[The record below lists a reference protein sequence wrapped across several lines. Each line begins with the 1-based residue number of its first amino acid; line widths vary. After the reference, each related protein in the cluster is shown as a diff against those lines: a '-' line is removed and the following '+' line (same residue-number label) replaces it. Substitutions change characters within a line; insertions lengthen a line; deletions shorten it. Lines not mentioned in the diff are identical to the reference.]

1 MDTDPK
7 SDRIDTTLF
16 LGHGDDE
23 HYYHYGW
30 MALFHFTE
38 KRHILPLTAAIFFA
52 ILSGLVVPLMAVI
65 MGKIFGSFASFGAE
79 KISSEGLVVQV
90 TSQITVLAALGA
102 GSWVVSG
109 AFFAGWLV
117 FGELQAKVAR
127 EKLFEGLVDK
137 DMEWYDMRKSGVAG
151 LISRVQTYEIILPL
165 LRFSGIKWLIFTRG
179 FPDK

>member
-7 SDRIDTTLF
+7 SDRIAATF
-16 LGHGDDE
+16 LDYDDDE
-23 HYYHYGW
+23 HYYHCGW

-38 KRHILPLTAAIFFA
+38 KRHILPLTAAILFA

-79 KISSEGLVVQV
+79 KISSAGLVAQV
-90 TSQITVLAALGA
+90 TSQVTVLAALGA
-102 GSWVVSG
+102 GSWIVSG

-151 LISRVQTYEIILPL
+151 LISRVQTYEISSSLVTFL
-165 LRFSGIKWLIFTRG
+165 
-179 FPDK
+179 